1 VLVGSVVVVLAGGV
15 ASCSPTGEAAT
26 DHAVP
31 AAAYAQR
38 AGFPRVTNTS
48 TTLGV
53 TTTAVG
59 DVMIVMGHVADTSV
73 VSSVTD
79 SQGLIA
85 WQPTAGASLA
95 PSSSNN
101 TIQLWFGTV
110 QAVGTT
116 TIQLHRSN
124 GNDFDH
130 FIWATEFGSTLG
142 ASATWSLVDGGVD
155 NSQLGNGNTFSFP
168 RLSTGGDG
176 GMYWGWSYPSTI
188 GSAGQSPGFSYYVTP
203 QAAHENVA
211 TWSGALAPNTAYEPV
226 ARQATAGVWYDA
238 AAIIVRAAG
247 TAPGSGNLGTAPG
260 SGSLGSGPT
269 QGVGV
274 GYTTSAG
281 YDMVGR
287 DGGVFVFP
295 LGRPNGYFGSLPG
308 LGVTVDDV
316 VGMVGTTD
324 EKGYF
329 LVGQDGG
336 VFSFGDAPFLGSLP
350 GSNIAVHDIV
360 GIVPTADDRGYFL
373 VGQDGGVFSFGD
385 APFLGSLPGDG
396 IHRTG
401 IVGIAATPGD
411 NGYWLVGS
419 DGAVY
424 AFGAATYFGSVP
436 LPSPPTPSSAV
447 SAIVGTAQRPGYFVV
462 TAGGAVYAFGAAQ
475 YLGSLP
481 ALGVAPARPMV
492 GLVTT
497 GGGYW
502 LVGSDGGTFAFG
514 DAPYLGSLPALGV
527 HVTDVV
533 GAVAL
538 S

>member
-1 VLVGSVVVVLAGGV
+1 MLVGSVVVVLAGGV

-350 GSNIAVHDIV
+350 G
-360 GIVPTADDRGYFL
+360 
-373 VGQDGGVFSFGD
+373 
-385 APFLGSLPGDG
+385 DG